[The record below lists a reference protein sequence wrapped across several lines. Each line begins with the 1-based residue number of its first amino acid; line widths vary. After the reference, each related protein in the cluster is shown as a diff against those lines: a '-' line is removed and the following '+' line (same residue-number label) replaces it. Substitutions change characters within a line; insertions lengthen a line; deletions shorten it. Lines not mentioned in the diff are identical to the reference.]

1 VARMIRKQVYI
12 QERQQAILRRVARK
26 LGVSEATVV
35 RQAIEGQFDAGETR
49 YPAPDARAWEKVL
62 RSMRSAQ
69 RAGQHRARA
78 RKWKR
83 EDLYEDRLSR
93 YDRRTR

>member
-1 VARMIRKQVYI
+1 MARMIRKQVYI
-12 QERQQAILRRVARK
+12 QERQQAVLRRMARK
-26 LGVSEATVV
+26 RGVSEASVI
-35 RQAIEGQFDAGETR
+35 RQAIDGQINAGQTR
-49 YPAPDARAWEKVL
+49 YAPPDVQAWKKVL
-62 RSMRSAQ
+62 ESMRSAQ
-69 RAGQHRARA
+69 PAGRSRARA